1 MKPAFLKSLSIVSI
15 AFCSLLGGAGVV
27 LSMDRTLA
35 VKVIQEYGDVLS
47 ETSSYLVADIKRLP
61 YSKQEIKDA
70 IKFALPLVD
79 TAVCETLRIGYT
91 QLGMF
96 QNVRELKMLKIPA
109 HFLLLSD
116 SRLYELIEEKRN
128 DPDWIPL
135 QLFVISEME
144 ALLAESPSC
153 SG

>member
-1 MKPAFLKSLSIVSI
+1 MKRFFKNLSIVSI
-15 AFCSLLGGAGVV
+15 AFCSLLGGAGVG
-27 LSMDRTLA
+27 LSMDKTLA

-47 ETSSYLVADIKRLP
+47 ETSSHLVADIKRLP
-61 YSKQEIKDA
+61 YSKQEIKNA

-79 TAVCETLRIGYT
+79 TAVCETLRIGYM

-135 QLFVISEME
+135 QLFVISEMKS
-144 ALLAESPSC
+144 LLAEGPSC